1 MSEVTSSSPPGWFR
15 IVAIL
20 GLLWNA
26 FGIFS
31 YLQHVYMSDAAL
43 AAMPPEQ
50 RAMVEGFPAW
60 VTGVFA
66 IAVFA
71 GTAGALGL
79 VLRKKW
85 SVALL
90 GLSFVAI
97 VVQMGYSLFASGM
110 LEVMGPSAS
119 ILPVIIIIVGA
130 ALFWLA
136 RMASQ
141 RGWLG

>member
-1 MSEVTSSSPPGWFR
+1 MSEVAPSNPPGWFR

-26 FGIFS
+26 FGIVS
-31 YLQHVYMSDAAL
+31 YLQHVYLSDEAL
-43 AAMPPEQ
+43 AAMPPDQQALIE
-50 RAMVEGFPAW
+50 AFPAW
-60 VTGVFA
+60 VTGAFA

-85 SVALL
+85 SVPLLALSL
-90 GLSFVAI
+90 AAI
-97 VVQMGYSLFASGM
+97 VIQMGYSLFASGM

-119 ILPVIIIIVGA
+119 ILPIIIIVVGA

-141 RGWLG
+141 RGWLA